1 VRRLALALT
10 LLWVGIAAQGAA
22 RAGSFDLF
30 GHTARDIGMGGAM
43 TAAVIG
49 YSSLYYNPA
58 ALTLDKEHSLAGG
71 LRLVVPALDIA
82 REDPAATPAAVLP
95 ETHTGISLGWVKPLG
110 GIFDDRLAV
119 GLSLSLPLDRLVRV
133 QGIDPAAPH
142 FYLYQSLQDK
152 LLIHLGVA
160 GDVAEW
166 LSLGAGLQILA
177 NLDGSASL
185 ELDIVSGTFDS
196 RTVGVTLQPT
206 LAPVVGLHVRPPLG
220 PGGGQLKIGATFRGS
235 SSLSFDLPVIVSEG
249 EALDLEIRV
258 AQTVLWTPH
267 QLAFGLAYTLDEPAL
282 TLAVDLT
289 YALWSEAPDPSPRLA
304 VDLGGRLLD
313 ALGLDRALDLSVDA
327 SPIDLGFADTV
338 TVRFGAEWAPVDLF
352 TVRAG
357 YFFRPTP
364 APPAT
369 GSSAYLDN
377 DAHVVSLGA
386 GIGFQNPLK
395 EGHSVVDLDVALQA
409 TILSRRTVYRAAADN
424 PGGDLSHGG
433 VLWHT
438 SIGVSHRF

>member
-1 VRRLALALT
+1 MKALVCVALVA
-10 LLWVGIAAQGAA
+10 LSASPA

-30 GHTARDIGMGGAM
+30 GHSARDIGMGGAM
-43 TAAVIG
+43 TAAVVG

-58 ALTLDKEHSLAGG
+58 ALTLDKEHSLALG
-71 LRLVVPALDIA
+71 LRLVVPSLYID
-82 REDPAATPAAVLP
+82 REDPAASPAAVLP
-95 ETHTGISLGWVKPLG
+95 ETHTGISLGWVKPFG

-119 GLSLSLPLDRLVRV
+119 GLSVSLPLDRLVRV
-133 QGIDPAAPH
+133 QGIDPAAPQ

-152 LLIHLGVA
+152 LLIHLGLA
-160 GDVAEW
+160 GDLTEW

-206 LAPVVGLHVRPPLG
+206 LSPVLGLHVRPPLG
-220 PGGGQLKIGATFRGS
+220 PGGGQLKLGFTFRGS
-235 SSLSFDLPVIVSEG
+235 SSLSFDLPVRVSEG
-249 EALDLEIRV
+249 EALDLEIQV

-267 QLAFGLAYTLDEPAL
+267 QLALGIAYTLDAPAL
-282 TLAVDLT
+282 TFAADLT
-289 YALWSEAPDPSPRLA
+289 YAFWSQAPDPSPRLA

-313 ALGLDRALDLSVDA
+313 ALGLDRALDLSVDSTPLA
-327 SPIDLGFADTV
+327 LGFADTV
-338 TVRFGAEWAPVDLF
+338 TARLGAEWTPFDLF

-395 EGHSVVDLDVALQA
+395 EGRSVVDLDLALQA
-409 TILSRRTVYRAAADN
+409 TILPRRTVYRAAVDN
-424 PGGDLSHGG
+424 PGGDLAHGG
-433 VLWHT
+433 VLWHA
-438 SIGVSHRF
+438 SAGVSHHF